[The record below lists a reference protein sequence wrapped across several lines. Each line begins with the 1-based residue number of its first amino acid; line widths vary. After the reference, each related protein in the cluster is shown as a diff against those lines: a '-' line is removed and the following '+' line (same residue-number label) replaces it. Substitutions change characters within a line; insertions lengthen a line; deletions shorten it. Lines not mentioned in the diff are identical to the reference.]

1 MNDAASTSIV
11 HDAIS
16 HLQQLSELFQKR
28 REQLARSAGIT
39 VQEWRVMEEIYG
51 ENFMPSLFA
60 RERESSR
67 AAVSKI
73 LRQLIEKGLIA
84 VAISPDNGRHRDYSL
99 TEEGRTVIAA
109 LRRARQEAIDNVWSS
124 IPEEELARFVA
135 FSHTLT
141 TKLEHYAKR
150 EE

>member
-1 MNDAASTSIV
+1 MNDGAATSIV

-60 RERESSR
+60 RERDSSR

-73 LRQLIEKGLIA
+73 LRQLMEKGLIA
-84 VAISPDNGRHRDYSL
+84 VAISPENGRHREYSL
-99 TEEGRTVIAA
+99 TGEGRAVLGR
-109 LRRARQEAIDNVWSS
+109 LRHARQRAIDEVWSS
-124 IPEEELARFVA
+124 FPDEDLARFVE
-135 FSHTLT
+135 FSQSLT
-141 TKLEHYAKR
+141 TKLEDYAKR